1 MKFVGSTSPATAHY
15 LEAAIRAAMTRRNLK
30 TDSRESTLDTVAGN
44 HLLGRLWHLNDAA
57 LEAQGVYLWGLLKP
71 KVRGKCRLE
80 FAIVTGVPASDE
92 PLIDHALNTL
102 AKGPGEIPEPLY
114 WGFAESRDYAIAAFA
129 RVDVPPGPVS
139 SKP

>member
-1 MKFVGSTSPATAHY
+1 MKSVVSTSPAMVHY
-15 LEAAIRAAMTRRNLK
+15 LETAIRAAMRRRNLK
-30 TDSRESTLDTVAGN
+30 TDSRESTLDTVAGT

-57 LEAQGVYLWGLLKP
+57 LEAQGSYLWGKLKP
-71 KVRGKCRLE
+71 RARGRCRIE
-80 FAIVTGVPASDE
+80 FALVTGLPSSDH
-92 PLIDHALNTL
+92 PVIDHALNTL

-114 WGFAESRDYAIAAFA
+114 WGVAESRDYAIAAFA